1 MYIYRAKTM
10 FVNKNLRYKV
20 IRMRGLITSAYFA
33 PTVDG
38 LDTYLTPY

>member
-20 IRMRGLITSAYFA
+20 IRMRGLISYFA